1 MLQRLPPGS
10 GIDDEEPGFGFNRE
24 LVQETEDEGWR
35 RAIILLSTC
44 TPAELTDPKLT
55 AQDLVFRLFHEEGV
69 GFGRLPRLKQNAAA
83 RAIGSIQSQR
93 YSAGRVG

>member
-1 MLQRLPPGS
+1 MRSPVLDLIAS
-10 GIDDEEPGFGFNRE
+10 F
-24 LVQETEDEGWR
+24 VQETEDEGWR

-69 GFGRLPRLKQNAAA
+69 RVWPADPIEAKCPLLA
-83 RAIGSIQSQR
+83 RSDRYSSQR